1 MWSNPYHLTDLPG
14 STRKGAS
21 EYRVHSTLY
30 KSALPNE
37 YRESKGFS
45 EYSSREMD
53 TEQMDTEHTEVKQSY
68 ISRYYQQNKDKIHQY
83 RKESGLSVRAYTKYY
98 NANKETIKAKNLAR
112 YHRKQQEKQ
121 NLLEIEQKL
130 KSQHSENSPA

>member
-1 MWSNPYHLTDLPG
+1 VSLG
-14 STRKGAS
+14 KGAS
-21 EYRVHSTLY
+21 EYL
-30 KSALPNE
+30 
-37 YRESKGFS
+37 ESKAFS
-45 EYSSREMD
+45 EYSSRQMDTEQMD

-83 RKESGLSVRAYTKYY
+83 RKESGLSERAYKKYY
-98 NANKETIKAKNLAR
+98 EANKETIKAKNLAR

-121 NLLEIEQKL
+121 NQLEIEQKL